1 MSNQKN
7 LEEQMEEYYPDLSDE
22 NEIIKNIINNSL
34 LDKIED
40 LEEEEEEYENDK
52 DKIFDEISE
61 NKIPFIINNEKQ
73 NSIQISNDIIE
84 NLLIELFDYHYSEIS
99 KEKKLNLTNK
109 ILELK
114 YNIEYFCVDSL
125 NLSKNVLYFLE
136 VKIYELIEY
145 VIKKME
151 EIKIVSFEDILKIKN
166 CLKST
171 GEDISKIFEKTFQ
184 KTKNFDISSILIILF
199 ISNIIKYYS
208 DKITEEEYDQIMDIS
223 IDEKDRFENYIKE
236 CKSSL
241 DEEIDEMEEIEIEN
255 IKDEEEEKKEKEDK
269 EEKKDIKDVKKKE
282 GEKEIKEVKEE
293 EEEKLKEEVKEE
305 KEEKKEKK
313 EKKEK
318 EIKEEEKQNENNKYI
333 IDKFETNIINNNIK
347 EEKLDDDNY
356 IDSSVNK
363 NEINISKKDSNYVNE
378 KNEDNNNTQNFVN
391 LEDLIKYINGNNNK
405 KKKKK
410 KRKKKKKIK
419 VEEEKDNKI
428 IEKDIVFENFKLNLI
443 NYTNNLRKVKKVKP
457 KISNDF
463 LEKLK
468 NMI

>member
-7 LEEQMEEYYPDLSDE
+7 LEEQIEEYYPDLCDE

-40 LEEEEEEYENDK
+40 LVEEEEEYENDK
-52 DKIFDEISE
+52 IIEEIAE
-61 NKIPFIINNEKQ
+61 NKMPFIINNEKQ
-73 NSIQISNDIIE
+73 KTVQIYNDIIE
-84 NLLIELFDYHYSEIS
+84 NLLIELFDYHYTEIS

-171 GEDISKIFEKTFQ
+171 GEDISKIFEKTFE

-241 DEEIDEMEEIEIEN
+241 DEEMEEIEIDN
-255 IKDEEEEKKEKEDK
+255 INEEEKEEKDKK
-269 EEKKDIKDVKKKE
+269 EEIEEVKE
-282 GEKEIKEVKEE
+282 EEKEIKEEVKEKKE
-293 EEEKLKEEVKEE
+293 ERIKEEKKVVKDVKEE
-305 KEEKKEKK
+305 KEEEKDVK
-313 EKKEK
+313 
-318 EIKEEEKQNENNKYI
+318 IKEEEKQNDNNKYI
-333 IDKFETNIINNNIK
+333 IDNVESDIICNKIK
-347 EEKLDDDNY
+347 EEKGDDDSC
-356 IDSSVNK
+356 IDDNGNK
-363 NEINISKKDSNYVNE
+363 NEINISKKESNYVNE
-378 KNEDNNNTQNFVN
+378 KNEENTNTQNFLN

-410 KRKKKKKIK
+410 KRKKKKKKIK
-419 VEEEKDNKI
+419 EEEEKDNKV
-428 IEKDIVFENFKLNLI
+428 IEKDIIFENFKLNLI
-443 NYTNNLRKVKKVKP
+443 NYTNNLQKVKKVKP
-457 KISNDF
+457 KISKDF

-468 NMI
+468 NMN

>member
-7 LEEQMEEYYPDLSDE
+7 LEDQMEEYYPDLSDE

-52 DKIFDEISE
+52 AIEEISE

-73 NSIQISNDIIE
+73 KTIQIYNDIIE

-99 KEKKLNLTNK
+99 KEQKLNLTNK

-241 DEEIDEMEEIEIEN
+241 DEEMEEIEIEN
-255 IKDEEEEKKEKEDK
+255 IKEDEKE
-269 EEKKDIKDVKKKE
+269 E
-282 GEKEIKEVKEE
+282 GKEI
-293 EEEKLKEEVKEE
+293 KEE
-305 KEEKKEKK
+305 KEEIKEEKEEIKEEIKKEIKK
-313 EKKEK
+313 EIETKPKKEIKEGK
-318 EIKEEEKQNENNKYI
+318 EIKEETKVEI
-333 IDKFETNIINNNIK
+333 IK
-347 EEKLDDDNY
+347 EMPKKYEKFIGINRFRYKTNSL
-356 IDSSVNK
+356 INK
-363 NEINISKKDSNYVNE
+363 MM
-378 KNEDNNNTQNFVN
+378 
-391 LEDLIKYINGNNNK
+391 INGLK
-405 KKKKK
+405 KQ
-410 KRKKKKKIK
+410 KI
-419 VEEEKDNKI
+419 
-428 IEKDIVFENFKLNLI
+428 
-443 NYTNNLRKVKKVKP
+443 Y
-457 KISNDF
+457 
-463 LEKLK
+463 
-468 NMI
+468 

>member
-7 LEEQMEEYYPDLSDE
+7 LEEQKEEFYPDLSDE

-52 DKIFDEISE
+52 AIEEISE

-73 NSIQISNDIIE
+73 KTIQIYNDIIE

-99 KEKKLNLTNK
+99 KEQKLNLTNK

-241 DEEIDEMEEIEIEN
+241 DEEMEEIEIEN
-255 IKDEEEEKKEKEDK
+255 IKEDEKE
-269 EEKKDIKDVKKKE
+269 E
-282 GEKEIKEVKEE
+282 GKEI
-293 EEEKLKEEVKEE
+293 KEE
-305 KEEKKEKK
+305 KEEI
-313 EKKEK
+313 K
-318 EIKEEEKQNENNKYI
+318 EIKEKEEKDAKIKEEKKQN
-333 IDKFETNIINNNIK
+333 DIINDFDSHIITNNLK
-347 EEKLDDDNY
+347 EEKLDNDNCVDDNT
-356 IDSSVNK
+356 NK
-363 NEINISKKDSNYVNE
+363 NEITISKKDSNYINE
-378 KNEDNNNTQNFVN
+378 KNEDNNNTVNFLN

-405 KKKKK
+405 KKKKR

-419 VEEEKDNKI
+419 VEEEMDNKI
-428 IEKDIVFENFKLNLI
+428 IEKDIVFENFKSNLI

-457 KISNDF
+457 KISKDF

>member
-7 LEEQMEEYYPDLSDE
+7 LEDQMEEYYPDLSDE

-52 DKIFDEISE
+52 AIEEISE

-73 NSIQISNDIIE
+73 KTIQIYNDIIE

-99 KEKKLNLTNK
+99 KEQKLNLTNK

-241 DEEIDEMEEIEIEN
+241 DEEMEEIEIEN
-255 IKDEEEEKKEKEDK
+255 IKEDEKE
-269 EEKKDIKDVKKKE
+269 E
-282 GEKEIKEVKEE
+282 GKEI
-293 EEEKLKEEVKEE
+293 KEE
-305 KEEKKEKK
+305 KEEI
-313 EKKEK
+313 K
-318 EIKEEEKQNENNKYI
+318 EIKEKEEKDAKIKEEKKQN
-333 IDKFETNIINNNIK
+333 DIINDFDSHIITNNLK
-347 EEKLDDDNY
+347 EEKLDNDNCVDDNT
-356 IDSSVNK
+356 NK
-363 NEINISKKDSNYVNE
+363 NEITISKKDSNYINE
-378 KNEDNNNTQNFVN
+378 KNEDNNNTVNFLN

-405 KKKKK
+405 KKKKR

-419 VEEEKDNKI
+419 VEEEMDNKI
-428 IEKDIVFENFKLNLI
+428 IEKDIVFENFKSNLI

-457 KISNDF
+457 KISKDF

>member
-7 LEEQMEEYYPDLSDE
+7 LEEEIEEYYPDLSDE

-52 DKIFDEISE
+52 AIDEASE
-61 NKIPFIINNEKQ
+61 NKIPFIINNENKKT
-73 NSIQISNDIIE
+73 IQIYNDIIE

-145 VIKKME
+145 VVKKME
-151 EIKIVSFEDILKIKN
+151 EIKIISFEEILKIKN

-171 GEDISKIFEKTFQ
+171 GQDISKIFEKTFQ

-208 DKITEEEYDQIMDIS
+208 DKITEEEYDLIMDIS

-241 DEEIDEMEEIEIEN
+241 DEEMEEIENEN
-255 IKDEEEEKKEKEDK
+255 IKEE
-269 EEKKDIKDVKKKE
+269 
-282 GEKEIKEVKEE
+282 
-293 EEEKLKEEVKEE
+293 EE
-305 KEEKKEKK
+305 KEEKKEKEEK
-313 EKKEK
+313 EEKEK
-318 EIKEEEKQNENNKYI
+318 EINDIKIKVKEKQNEDNKYI
-333 IDKFETNIINNNIK
+333 IESNIISNNIK
-347 EEKLDDDNY
+347 EEKYNNDNS
-356 IDSSVNK
+356 IDCNVNK
-363 NEINISKKDSNYVNE
+363 SEIKISKIDSNYINE
-378 KNEDNNNTQNFVN
+378 KKEENNDTQNYLN

-405 KKKKK
+405 KKRRK
-410 KRKKKKKIK
+410 KRRKKKKIK

-428 IEKDIVFENFKLNLI
+428 IEKDIVFENFKSNLI
-443 NYTNNLRKVKKVKP
+443 NYTNNLQKVKKVKP
-457 KISNDF
+457 KISKDF

-468 NMI
+468 NMN

>member
-40 LEEEEEEYENDK
+40 LEEEEEYENDK

-73 NSIQISNDIIE
+73 NSIQIYNDIIE

-241 DEEIDEMEEIEIEN
+241 DEEIEEIEIEN
-255 IKDEEEEKKEKEDK
+255 IEEEEEEKKEKD
-269 EEKKDIKDVKKKE
+269 D
-282 GEKEIKEVKEE
+282 
-293 EEEKLKEEVKEE
+293 EEEKVKEE
-305 KEEKKEKK
+305 KEEE
-313 EKKEK
+313 EKEK
-318 EIKEEEKQNENNKYI
+318 EVKEIKELKEEKEEEKEKEEKDVRIMEEEKQNENKKYI
-333 IDKFETNIINNNIK
+333 IDNLETNIINNNIK
-347 EEKLDDDNY
+347 EEKVDDDNC

-363 NEINISKKDSNYVNE
+363 NEINISKKDNNYVNE

-419 VEEEKDNKI
+419 VEEEIDNKI
-428 IEKDIVFENFKLNLI
+428 IEKDIVFENFKSNLI

-457 KISNDF
+457 KISKDF

>member
-7 LEEQMEEYYPDLSDE
+7 LEEQKEEFYPDLSDE

-40 LEEEEEEYENDK
+40 LEEEEEYENDK

-73 NSIQISNDIIE
+73 NSIQIYNDIIE

-241 DEEIDEMEEIEIEN
+241 DEEIEEIEIEN
-255 IKDEEEEKKEKEDK
+255 IEEEEEEKKEKDDG
-269 EEKKDIKDVKKKE
+269 EEK
-282 GEKEIKEVKEE
+282 
-293 EEEKLKEEVKEE
+293 VKEE
-305 KEEKKEKK
+305 KEEE
-313 EKKEK
+313 EKEK
-318 EIKEEEKQNENNKYI
+318 EVKEIKELKEEKEEEKEKEEKDIRIKEEEKQNENKKYI
-333 IDKFETNIINNNIK
+333 IDNLETNIINNNIK
-347 EEKLDDDNY
+347 EEKVDDDNC
-356 IDSSVNK
+356 IDSNVNK
-363 NEINISKKDSNYVNE
+363 NEINISKKDNNYVNE

-410 KRKKKKKIK
+410 KRKKKKK
-419 VEEEKDNKI
+419 
-428 IEKDIVFENFKLNLI
+428 
-443 NYTNNLRKVKKVKP
+443 
-457 KISNDF
+457 
-463 LEKLK
+463 
-468 NMI
+468 

>member
-40 LEEEEEEYENDK
+40 LEEEKEEYENDK

-145 VIKKME
+145 IIKKME

-241 DEEIDEMEEIEIEN
+241 DEEIDEIEEIEIEN
-255 IKDEEEEKKEKEDK
+255 IKDEEEEKKEKEEK
-269 EEKKDIKDVKKKE
+269 EEKKDVKNVKE
-282 GEKEIKEVKEE
+282 KEKEKEIKEVKEE
-293 EEEKLKEEVKEE
+293 EEKKVKEE
-305 KEEKKEKK
+305 EIKEEE
-313 EKKEK
+313 EKEK
-318 EIKEEEKQNENNKYI
+318 EKKEEEKQNEKQ
-333 IDKFETNIINNNIK
+333 K
-347 EEKLDDDNY
+347 
-356 IDSSVNK
+356 
-363 NEINISKKDSNYVNE
+363 
-378 KNEDNNNTQNFVN
+378 
-391 LEDLIKYINGNNNK
+391 
-405 KKKKK
+405 
-410 KRKKKKKIK
+410 
-419 VEEEKDNKI
+419 
-428 IEKDIVFENFKLNLI
+428 
-443 NYTNNLRKVKKVKP
+443 
-457 KISNDF
+457 
-463 LEKLK
+463 
-468 NMI
+468 